1 MQASDID
8 PKGTELFE
16 QNLKH
21 GTAFVTEE
29 GEPCT
34 NAEIVK
40 SLTGEELPPSK
51 EDAEAAA
58 EAEALAAAKDPKNI
72 KTIARER
79 FLAVLGKTL
88 THIGLSE
95 GLAGRVLAAV
105 MLQPT
110 RIRTDFAYKPET
122 GMGVVWG
129 WSNGGSVSF
138 PIPLK
143 SIEMGTLISLQ
154 TGNSIKLSG
163 AAGTVGCR
171 ERGYWIMAYR
181 LDEKDVKALQE
192 STTASV
198 KEEVQARGQ
207 TEHFTHVDELGV
219 VDDTNSIGIG
229 NRGSAPLHPSIY
241 DDAPFIPNPAVVEVS
256 DTALKTGNDAVSLI
270 DEALK
275 STSVM

>member
-1 MQASDID
+1 MNVSDID
-8 PKGTELFE
+8 PKGKELFE
-16 QNLKH
+16 EHLKH
-21 GTAFVTEE
+21 GTAMMTEE
-29 GEPCT
+29 GEPCN

-40 SLTGEELPPSK
+40 ALTGEELPPSK
-51 EDAEAAA
+51 EEAEAAA
-58 EAEALAAAKDPKNI
+58 RAEVIAAAKDPKKI
-72 KTIARER
+72 KVVARER

-95 GLAGRVLAAV
+95 GLAGRVLASV

-143 SIEMGTLISLQ
+143 SIEMGTLISLK
-154 TGNSIKLSG
+154 TGQSIKLSG

-181 LDEKDVKALQE
+181 LDEKDVKVLQE

-198 KEEVQARGQ
+198 AEEVQARGQ
-207 TEHFTHVDELGV
+207 TKHTLAVDELGLV
-219 VDDTNSIGIG
+219 PDEKPIGIG
-229 NRGSAPLHPSIY
+229 NRGTTNPPVTIY
-241 DDAPFIPNPAVVEVS
+241 DDAPFIPNNPAVVS
-256 DTALKTGNDAVSLI
+256 DAALKTGNDAVSVI